1 MEVTPFIVATLE
13 EHSDRLLEE
22 VFFCLPEDVREFHQH
37 IPSGQCKSG
46 DARLAIERLQ
56 RLRSAQG
63 HMLRTDTE
71 KRVHGYLLIL
81 FERGEDSYR
90 QALNIFQDTLD
101 AIRKEQ
107 GGGNVHLTSVPVCVG
122 RLDAFVPGRYLVSE
136 MNAHGRLASKDE
148 LDDKLKHYLLMLLSA
163 DLNHPDIKETALHT
177 FFPGEDPGSSH
188 AKSFDLV
195 VDGLPLFRVRRLFE
209 QLCSEEVLASLLAD
223 PQQVDEQVTAISDRA
238 KLIASLE
245 VDKYTPPNKGSL
257 SIHLPFF
264 AGSGTRTQLIARYLG
279 EASADFRRY
288 ITSSSQE
295 AKKQRTAY
303 EEQATLRASNTRA
316 IDLLG
321 HPFGRLASLRTLIH
335 RLRHESGPL
344 HQLMKEKQKAIQW
357 PTLDTRLPKQRR
369 ARHPIWLLALFLL
382 VISALPFVG
391 VDLEAV
397 ASVDRLKWGGGGILL
412 LAGYLAYS
420 WFDLTRVS
428 RRLRAEQMERL
439 QSVDKFFAGSFSSF
453 LRFLELTILQTLGR
467 DLDRLNA
474 VVAANQSRVAAVY
487 LHTFPGGD
495 HYREVKKRIETWI
508 DEPGDAG
515 IEPERLRNDLELLL
529 TEDPSTAAANLVRA
543 LDAES
548 DHAKVCRRYMTFLEE
563 HTAGS
568 PVRSIIEYFASD
580 PERRGL
586 SDTIR
591 AAARTCVAE
600 NDLKLAH
607 DKLWSI
613 QDIQQMLREPV
624 SGFGKRYF
632 ALLSQ
637 LQREHGKQVSASA
650 EALWAQRSKMA
661 AMCPNSWAVKESR
674 YALFVPE
681 QIVLTVEG
689 TTYHSTVPGV
699 SILCEVYDMERAS

>member
-1 MEVTPFIVATLE
+1 MELTPFIVATLQ

-22 VFFCLPEDVREFHQH
+22 VFFCLPEDVRGFHQH
-37 IPSGQCKSG
+37 IPSGQCRSE

-56 RLRSAQG
+56 RLQSAQG
-63 HMLRTDTE
+63 HTLRTDTE

-81 FERGEDSYR
+81 FEQDEDSYR
-90 QALNIFQDTLD
+90 KALGIFQDALN
-101 AIRKEQ
+101 AIPREQ
-107 GGGNVHLTSVPVCVG
+107 GGANVHLTNVPVCVG
-122 RLDAFVPGRYLVSE
+122 HLDAFASGGYLVSR

-163 DLNHPDIKETALHT
+163 DLNHPDVKETALHT
-177 FFPGEDPGSSH
+177 FFPGEDRGSSRV
-188 AKSFDLV
+188 KSFDLV

-223 PQQVDEQVTAISDRA
+223 PQQDDEQVIVRSDRA

-245 VDKYTPPNKGSL
+245 VEKFTPPNKRPLSL
-257 SIHLPFF
+257 HLPFF
-264 AGSGTRTQLIARYLG
+264 AGSGTRTRLIARYLV
-279 EASADFRRY
+279 EATADFLKY

-303 EEQATLRASNTRA
+303 EEQATRTALNTRA
-316 IDLLG
+316 TDLLD
-321 HPFGRLASLRTLIH
+321 HPFRQLASLRTLIH

-357 PTLDTRLPKQRR
+357 PTLDTRSLKQRR
-369 ARHPIWLLALFLL
+369 ARHPIWMLALFLL
-382 VISALPFVG
+382 VIGALPFVG
-391 VDLEAV
+391 VDLEAA
-397 ASVDRLKWGGGGILL
+397 ASVDRLQWGGGGILL

-487 LHTFPGGD
+487 LRTFPGGD

-529 TEDPSTAAANLVRA
+529 TEDPSAEAAVLVRS
-543 LDAES
+543 LGPEL
-548 DHAKVCRRYMTFLEE
+548 DHAKVCRRYITFLEK
-563 HTAGS
+563 HTTGS
-568 PVRSIIEYFASD
+568 PQRSIIEYFDSD
-580 PERRGL
+580 AERKRL
-586 SDTIR
+586 KDAIHT
-591 AAARTCVAE
+591 AARTCVAE
-600 NDLKLAH
+600 NDLRLVH
-607 DKLWSI
+607 DKGWSVH
-613 QDIQQMLREPV
+613 DIQQMLREPV

-632 ALLSQ
+632 ELLSQ
-637 LQREHGKQVSASA
+637 LQREHGKQVSALA

-661 AMCPNSWAVKESR
+661 AMCPDSWADKESR
-674 YALFVPE
+674 CAFFVPE
-681 QIVLTVEG
+681 QIVLPADATR
-689 TTYHSTVPGV
+689 YDSTVPGV
-699 SILCEVYDMERAS
+699 SILCKVYDMERAS